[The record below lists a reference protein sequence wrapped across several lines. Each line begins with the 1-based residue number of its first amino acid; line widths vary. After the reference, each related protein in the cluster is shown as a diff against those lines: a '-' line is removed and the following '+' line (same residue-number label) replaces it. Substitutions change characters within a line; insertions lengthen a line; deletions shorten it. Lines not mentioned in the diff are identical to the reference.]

1 MQCIFYIFVTNSKH
15 INVEVKELLMFP
27 IVVVCKDVYILSVVF
42 FDIMPPLKG
51 WRNNKTIQ
59 YVCNFIQLS
68 KDFFSKLLRIS
79 FSS

>member
-1 MQCIFYIFVTNSKH
+1 MLYIFVTKAKH
-15 INVEVKELLMFP
+15 INIEVKELLMFP
-27 IVVVCKDVYILSVVF
+27 IVDVSKDVDIDILSVVF